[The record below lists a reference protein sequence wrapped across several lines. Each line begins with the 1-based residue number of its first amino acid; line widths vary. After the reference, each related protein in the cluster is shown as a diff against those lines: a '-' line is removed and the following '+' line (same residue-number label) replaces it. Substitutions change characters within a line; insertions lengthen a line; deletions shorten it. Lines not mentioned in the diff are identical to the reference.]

1 MTRSRI
7 TPRFELE
14 DTPVAR
20 MEPEPL
26 PVAEEPRGGMGSA
39 GLLLAGATMLGLGLA
54 VLSAGNFVIDEFAR
68 SPVLGWMSLA
78 VAGGGF
84 GLMGAG
90 AWREINGLF
99 ALSEV
104 DHIRAGLESGEPVR
118 IAQAAV
124 DWLKELPEG
133 AALLPAVRAM
143 NDADA
148 VLALLRS
155 RVVPGLQQRAD
166 ALGRTAAM
174 QVFAATAAVPSPALD
189 ALVVGWRGVRL
200 VRQIAEL
207 HGLRPGMLGT
217 MSLLRRTAMSAAG
230 VAAADMAIDAAARAV
245 LSNPLLQHLAG
256 DVAGAGVAARRMVVL
271 ARAAAAACSPL
282 PPGRA

>member
-1 MTRSRI
+1 MTRSPVA
-7 TPRFELE
+7 PRFELE
-14 DTPVAR
+14 DAPMAR

-26 PVAEEPRGGMGSA
+26 PTAEEPRGGLASVGLVA
-39 GLLLAGATMLGLGLA
+39 GGVGLLVTGLA
-54 VLSAGNFVIDEFAR
+54 VLSTGNFVIDEFAR
-68 SPVLGWMSLA
+68 SPVLGWLTLG

-84 GLMGAG
+84 GLMAAG

-118 IAQAAV
+118 IAQAAC

-133 AALLPAVRAM
+133 ASLLPAVRAM

-148 VLALLRS
+148 ILALLRA

-200 VRQIAEL
+200 VRQVAEL
-207 HGLRPGMLGT
+207 HGLRPGLFGT
-217 MSLLRRTAMSAAG
+217 LALLRRTALSAAG
-230 VAAADMAIDAAARAV
+230 VAAADVAINSATRAV

-271 ARAAAAACSPL
+271 ARAATAACSPMK
-282 PPGRA
+282 